1 VSPYAR
7 DPGVRTRVR
16 ADQLLRI
23 NRASY
28 AEGHFGVAY
37 HALCAALHCAEDLA
51 DLEMAAAVQERA
63 ERQQAELDLT
73 EPPHPLST
81 VGASRRGTHPLFTS
95 LGRTAHAACARIKGQ
110 MAQAHAQSVRSRH
123 LPSDQRRP

>member
-1 VSPYAR
+1 MSSYAG
-7 DPGVRTRVR
+7 DTDVRTRVR

-23 NRASY
+23 NGASY

-51 DLEMAAAVQERA
+51 DLEMATAVQERA
-63 ERQQAELDLT
+63 ERQQAELDRT

-81 VGASRRGTHPLFTS
+81 AGASRRGTNPLFTT

-110 MAQAHAQSVRSRH
+110 LAQAHSQSVRSRH
-123 LPSDQRRP
+123 LPSGQRP

>member
-1 VSPYAR
+1 MSSYASNT
-7 DPGVRTRVR
+7 DVRTRVR

-23 NRASY
+23 NGASY

-51 DLEMAAAVQERA
+51 DLEMATAVQERA
-63 ERQQAELDLT
+63 ERQQAELDRT

-81 VGASRRGTHPLFTS
+81 VGASRRGTNPLFTT

-110 MAQAHAQSVRSRH
+110 LAQAHSQSVRSRH
-123 LPSDQRRP
+123 LPSGQRP